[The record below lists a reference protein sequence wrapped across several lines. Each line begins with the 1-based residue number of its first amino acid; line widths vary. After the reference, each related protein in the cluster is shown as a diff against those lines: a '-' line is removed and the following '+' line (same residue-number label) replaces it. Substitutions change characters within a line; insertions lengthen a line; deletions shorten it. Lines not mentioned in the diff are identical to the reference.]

1 MISGCRFGKANT
13 HLRFQSR
20 GKTVVENCESEM
32 DFIFTGDTNYWFESS
47 PVTDVTIR
55 NVSFDRE
62 SAAICSIPEFKSTPA
77 APYYHSGI
85 RVENC
90 SFTSRNALYM
100 RYTDKMTFV
109 GNSCSA
115 GGKFSFF
122 LDNCGSLETDCDAD
136 VKRVSTK
143 SSRDE

>member
-1 MISGCRFGKANT
+1 MFLKRLLPALLPPAQT
-13 HLRFQSR
+13 
-20 GKTVVENCESEM
+20 
-32 DFIFTGDTNYWFESS
+32 S
-47 PVTDVTIR
+47 PVRPAAWLAIAR
-55 NVSFDRE
+55 F
-62 SAAICSIPEFKSTPA
+62 SAEVLPFASLGGLTFTKSAPRHKATPA